1 MPKILWTIVLPQ
13 YKRYSLLNFLSLN
26 PHYTFFV
33 FSHLNDC
40 TIQKLQPLSEVFQPL
55 TATESHYS
63 HVHSFV
69 PPLGPN
75 LYRTVYFPSHFLHIS
90 RCIVHFA
97 FFLKKTFVVFR
108 QIRHAVYIPHEKG
121 RKKGIAP
128 VPCSTGAIE
137 GVSLLVWGGIMYRVG
152 IAASLLCASHYK
164 SQLRALFEWSVNIL

>member
-1 MPKILWTIVLPQ
+1 MYAAGISSA
-13 YKRYSLLNFLSLN
+13 SL
-26 PHYTFFV
+26 
-33 FSHLNDC
+33 FSNEC
-40 TIQKLQPLSEVFQPL
+40 TQVFQPL

-69 PPLGPN
+69 QPLGPN

-108 QIRHAVYIPHEKG
+108 QIRHAVYIPPEKG

-137 GVSLLVWGGIMYRVG
+137 GVSLLVWGGIMYRNPDCGFRV
-152 IAASLLCASHYK
+152 
-164 SQLRALFEWSVNIL
+164 SVILIIGRNCVSYLKGLWTICK